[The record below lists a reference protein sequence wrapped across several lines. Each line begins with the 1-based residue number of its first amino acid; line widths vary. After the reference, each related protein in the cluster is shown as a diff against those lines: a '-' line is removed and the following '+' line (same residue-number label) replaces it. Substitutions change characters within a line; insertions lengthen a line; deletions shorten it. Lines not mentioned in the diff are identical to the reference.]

1 MTDYRTMPESTP
13 LARESKITLLG
24 TALMLV
30 MGALVIGSGVV
41 LVAATILL
49 GDSAFDLP

>member
-13 LARESKITLLG
+13 IARESKITLLG

-30 MGALVIGSGVV
+30 MGALVIGSAVV
-41 LVAATILL
+41 LAAASVLL
-49 GDSAFDLP
+49 GDTAFDLP